1 MSEANEPR
9 RRRRHRL
16 ETPQTVTAL
25 KPPAGGGF
33 RGTPT
38 TQWSE
43 WVLHASGS
51 YYYRARYISY
61 EETARVTPN
70 GRNSIVSDNVG
81 GYIHYE
87 FMGFNDAMRRYSG
100 TPTQTPELSTCSG
113 TTPTTVEPSPFQ
125 PLPPRLQYKERDYIS
140 GPPVVED
147 RKVMMSGA
155 LLPPPTKPD
164 KTYGKTL
171 AAPKPRV
178 SRRKQQKQQQQQ
190 QQQQQ
195 QPAVPKKKERKKLE
209 VDKRQMNS
217 NVKVSKWLDSLG

>member
-1 MSEANEPR
+1 MNEANEPR

-16 ETPQTVTAL
+16 EAPQAQAVTAL
-25 KPPAGGGF
+25 KPPASGGF

-61 EETARVTPN
+61 EETARVIPD
-70 GRNSIVSDNVG
+70 GRNSIISDNVG

-87 FMGFNDAMRRYSG
+87 FMGFNDAMMRNRYA
-100 TPTQTPELSTCSG
+100 TTPPTQTPELSTCSG

-125 PLPPRLQYKERDYIS
+125 PLPRIQYKERDYIS
-140 GPPVVED
+140 GPPAVED
-147 RKVMMSGA
+147 RKMLMSGA
-155 LLPPPTKPD
+155 LLPPPKPEN
-164 KTYGKTL
+164 TYGKAL
-171 AAPKPRV
+171 VASKPRI
-178 SRRKQQKQQQQQ
+178 SRRKHQQQQQ
-190 QQQQQ
+190 HQQ

-217 NVKVSKWLDSLG
+217 NVKVSKWLDSL

>member
-16 ETPQTVTAL
+16 EAPPPPAKAQAAL
-25 KPPAGGGF
+25 KPPAASGF

-61 EETARVTPN
+61 DETARVIPD

-81 GYIHYE
+81 GYIHYQ
-87 FMGFNDAMRRYSG
+87 FMGFNDALMRSQYT

-113 TTPTTVEPSPFQ
+113 TTPTSVEPSPFQ
-125 PLPPRLQYKERDYIS
+125 PLPRIQYKAYDFIS
-140 GPPVVED
+140 GPPAVDD
-147 RKVMMSGA
+147 RKMLMSGA
-155 LLPPPTKPD
+155 LLPPKPD
-164 KTYGKTL
+164 NTYGKAL
-171 AAPKPRV
+171 VASKPRI
-178 SRRKQQKQQQQQ
+178 SRRKHHQQQH
-190 QQQQQ
+190 QQ

-217 NVKVSKWLDSLG
+217 NVKVSKWLDSL